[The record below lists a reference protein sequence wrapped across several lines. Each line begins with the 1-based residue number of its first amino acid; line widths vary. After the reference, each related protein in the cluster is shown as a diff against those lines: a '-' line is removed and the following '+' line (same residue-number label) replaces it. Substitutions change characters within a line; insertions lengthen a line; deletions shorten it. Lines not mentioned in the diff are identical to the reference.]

1 MDVELL
7 IRLGYFTTN
16 RHELQKKHKK
26 SGAFKPRLIGDYV
39 LVFVVFIVAVIA
51 NIVNEIGGVVTSVD
65 WSSRGQAGFAA
76 DIIDELFGTL
86 DGEST
91 SDLEAKRNV
100 FVKVLVANVLDWDWG
115 IGVVL
120 WIEGEV
126 ELEAFSDHV
135 DTEVGLGVETEG
147 VATIGNAALKAIA

>member
-1 MDVELL
+1 MPKR
-7 IRLGYFTTN
+7 IR
-16 RHELQKKHKK
+16 K
-26 SGAFKPRLIGDYV
+26 SGAFTPRFIGDYA
-39 LVFVVFIVAVIA
+39 LVFVVFAIVAIA
-51 NIVNEIGGVVTSVD
+51 NVVNEIGSVVAGVD
-65 WSSRGQAGFAA
+65 WSSVGQASFAA
-76 DIIDELFGTL
+76 DIIDELLGTL

-100 FVKVLVANVLDWDWG
+100 FVEVLVANVLDWDWG
-115 IGVVL
+115 ILVIL
-120 WIEGEV
+120 WIEGVV